1 MSRAAHRIRLHEGWR
16 SRVPDGL
23 LLWAV
28 IRRPVARIL
37 VVEDDQ
43 DIAVSLQSVL
53 QAHGYAVDLAFDGGT
68 AVARAL
74 SEQYQLV
81 VLDIMLPSTNGFKV
95 CLQLREEGMWAPILM
110 LTAKSGDWDQAES
123 LDAGADD
130 YLTKPV
136 SMTVLLAHVR
146 ALIRRAQLFNARD
159 LTADGLTLDPVRH
172 CCSDGT
178 SEIELSAREIEVLA
192 CLMVHRDVVVS
203 KADLIARVWGERISG
218 QRKHRGS
225 VRPAS
230 SEEAG
235 DPVRPQGHRHG
246 QGKRLS
252 LPHRGLTVVIAHPQV
267 WRSMRFRITVPSML
281 IVSVVVAGLAV
292 ILVESV
298 QNHLVSQ
305 VDRGL
310 VNEAHYVRAQLAGHH
325 ILPSTTPSGEYG
337 QFFLADGTLVGATN
351 NLRGARPL
359 VHVVAAG
366 PSPRLTTISTRRF
379 GRLRV
384 LEEQLGTGSAPI
396 LVEGQRINQITNAT
410 RSLTVDVAVGAPLL
424 VLAVGLLI
432 WLVVGRAMKT
442 VESVRVA
449 VAEISEEDL
458 DERVSNPRTGDEL
471 ERLVLTMNVML
482 ERLQGAIEQRTPVR
496 R

>member
-1 MSRAAHRIRLHEGWR
+1 
-16 SRVPDGL
+16 
-23 LLWAV
+23 
-28 IRRPVARIL
+28 
-37 VVEDDQ
+37 
-43 DIAVSLQSVL
+43 
-53 QAHGYAVDLAFDGGT
+53 
-68 AVARAL
+68 
-74 SEQYQLV
+74 
-81 VLDIMLPSTNGFKV
+81 
-95 CLQLREEGMWAPILM
+95 
-110 LTAKSGDWDQAES
+110 
-123 LDAGADD
+123 
-130 YLTKPV
+130 
-136 SMTVLLAHVR
+136 
-146 ALIRRAQLFNARD
+146 
-159 LTADGLTLDPVRH
+159 
-172 CCSDGT
+172 
-178 SEIELSAREIEVLA
+178 
-192 CLMVHRDVVVS
+192 
-203 KADLIARVWGERISG
+203 
-218 QRKHRGS
+218 
-225 VRPAS
+225 
-230 SEEAG
+230 
-235 DPVRPQGHRHG
+235 
-246 QGKRLS
+246 
-252 LPHRGLTVVIAHPQV
+252 
-267 WRSMRFRITVPSML
+267 MRFRITVPSML

-482 ERLQGAIEQRTPVR
+482 ERLQGAIERERRFVADASHEVRSPIAAVRAVLESEESNPVDMRATRRSALRALQRLQDLAEQLLILDSAGRPVIGVSPRLVDVDELVLILADELRRTTALDIDTSAVSGGQVLSNEIDVLRVIENLASNAVRHAESTVAFSVTETDGVVELTVSDDGPGIPEETRNVIFERFRRLDGDRGRTTGGSGLGLSIVWEISTRHGGSVRAEDAEGGGARFVVALPASTPAGTGDPDRAHQHREGTRSHRQATPVR
-496 R
+496 QHHG

>member
-1 MSRAAHRIRLHEGWR
+1 MSRAADRIRLHEGWR

-68 AVARAL
+68 ALARAL

-159 LTADGLTLDPVRH
+159 LSADGLTLDPVRH

-203 KADLIARVWGERISG
+203 KADLIARVWGNEFQGNANIVEVYVRHLR
-218 QRKHRGS
+218 RKLEIPFGRKVIDTVRGS
-225 VRPAS
+225 
-230 SEEAG
+230 G
-235 DPVRPQGHRHG
+235 Y
-246 QGKRLS
+246 
-252 LPHRGLTVVIAHPQV
+252 
-267 WRSMRFRITVPSML
+267 RF
-281 IVSVVVAGLAV
+281 
-292 ILVESV
+292 
-298 QNHLVSQ
+298 H
-305 VDRGL
+305 
-310 VNEAHYVRAQLAGHH
+310 
-325 ILPSTTPSGEYG
+325 
-337 QFFLADGTLVGATN
+337 
-351 NLRGARPL
+351 
-359 VHVVAAG
+359 
-366 PSPRLTTISTRRF
+366 
-379 GRLRV
+379 
-384 LEEQLGTGSAPI
+384 
-396 LVEGQRINQITNAT
+396 
-410 RSLTVDVAVGAPLL
+410 
-424 VLAVGLLI
+424 
-432 WLVVGRAMKT
+432 
-442 VESVRVA
+442 
-449 VAEISEEDL
+449 
-458 DERVSNPRTGDEL
+458 TGD
-471 ERLVLTMNVML
+471 
-482 ERLQGAIEQRTPVR
+482 
-496 R
+496 